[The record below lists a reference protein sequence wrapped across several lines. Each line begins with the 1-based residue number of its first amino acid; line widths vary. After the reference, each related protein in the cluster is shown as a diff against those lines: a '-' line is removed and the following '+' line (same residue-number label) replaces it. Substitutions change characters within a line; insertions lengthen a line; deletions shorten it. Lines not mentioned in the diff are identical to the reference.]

1 MKPGLRLLLPV
12 ATMVFSGCGPA
23 EPPPPPI
30 PAVPVKSELELKREK
45 YFGAEAAA
53 DPSVD
58 WRSTGLG
65 VKMLA
70 PGNGLSP
77 QFSDRVRVHYTVRL
91 VNGTVVD
98 DTRAKGKPSVFAV
111 SKVVRGLTDGLGF
124 LKPGGRAVFYVPPS
138 LGYGNMQAGNVP
150 ALSGLIFDVEL
161 LEILPSE

>member
-1 MKPGLRLLLPV
+1 MKPVLRLLQLV

-45 YFGAEAAA
+45 YFGAEVAA

-111 SKVVRGLTDGLGF
+111 SKLVRGLIDGLGF
-124 LKPGGRAVFYVPPS
+124 LKPGGRAVFYIPPS

-150 ALSGLIFDVEL
+150 PLSGLIFDVEL